1 MTATDF
7 VRKSRYWLR
16 VNGSLFQNVS
26 NYFPNNSGWSQVT
39 PEHFDSVLVKK
50 TKSPSPFVVIIFI
63 LKTAPILVKMVQKSK
78 FSKKSQ
84 TIPKLD
90 STSREQCLAISKQFQ
105 CSPNFSTRSDRWL
118 FLTLIDGDHGDFENS
133 QNFFESLNNS
143 AKIFVKHCDVWETF
157 GQTPKIQSLLV
168 FFA

>member
-1 MTATDF
+1 
-7 VRKSRYWLR
+7 
-16 VNGSLFQNVS
+16 
-26 NYFPNNSGWSQVT
+26 
-39 PEHFDSVLVKK
+39 
-50 TKSPSPFVVIIFI
+50 
-63 LKTAPILVKMVQKSK
+63 MVQKSK

-90 STSREQCLAISKQFQ
+90 STSREQCLAISKQFY

-157 GQTPKIQSLLV
+157 GQTPKIQSLLLSIFSS
-168 FFA
+168 FFPKSLNGANSIQGCQGMRGDHFRRKESGLNIHATPDLIPPGSNFRLRVPSRKSQIAIHTYKQ